1 MTMNKPAKITRK
13 KLLKENEEL
22 RKNYQF
28 AIYSI
33 MEIRQAV
40 GDIKSVLPHREIVD
54 KIKALYDASVESET
68 K

>member
-1 MTMNKPAKITRK
+1 MNKPAKITRK
-13 KLLKENEEL
+13 KLIKENEEL
-22 RKNYQF
+22 RTNYMH

-40 GDIKSVLPHREIVD
+40 GDKESTMSHRDLVD
-54 KIKALYDASVESET
+54 KIKALYDASLESEA

>member
-1 MTMNKPAKITRK
+1 MNKPTKITRK
-13 KLLKENEEL
+13 KLQKEHEEMSQ
-22 RKNYQF
+22 NYMR

-40 GDIKSVLPHREIVD
+40 GDKDATMSHRDLVD
-54 KIKALYDASVESET
+54 KIQALYDASLESET

>member
-1 MTMNKPAKITRK
+1 MNKPAKITRK

>member
-1 MTMNKPAKITRK
+1 MNKPTKITRK
-13 KLLKENEEL
+13 KLLKELEET
-22 RKNYQF
+22 RSNYMY

-40 GDIKSVLPHREIVD
+40 GDEKSEMPHRELVD
-54 KIKALYDASVESET
+54 KIKALYDASLESET

>member
-1 MTMNKPAKITRK
+1 MTPKKKTRNQI
-13 KLLKENEEL
+13 LKEYDEM
-22 RKNYQF
+22 RANYTH

-40 GDIKSVLPHREIVD
+40 GDDKAELSHRDLVN
-54 KIKALYDASVESET
+54 KIKELND

>member
-1 MTMNKPAKITRK
+1 MNKKITRR

-22 RKNYQF
+22 RANYMH

-33 MEIRQAV
+33 MEIRQAI
-40 GDIKSVLPHREIVD
+40 GDIEGKLSHKELVE
-54 KIKALYDASVESET
+54 KIKSLKDIN

>member
-1 MTMNKPAKITRK
+1 MIPKKKTRK
-13 KLLKENEEL
+13 QILKEL
-22 RKNYQF
+22 DQAQQNYTR

-40 GDIKSVLPHREIVD
+40 GDTEAKLTHRELVD
-54 KIKALYDASVESET
+54 KIKELND